1 MNDISLR
8 DALLILP
15 EIVLAV
21 WASLILTVDLFLEQK
36 KSNHRLMLVLSLV
49 GVLLAMVAT
58 LTLAGQNTTAFFGT
72 VVVDN
77 FSVFFK
83 VIFLIAAGLVL
94 LSAESLVERVGENAA
109 EFCGLILFCTAG
121 LMFMASGYELMTIY
135 LALEISSLSL
145 AFLAAWNKRELRS
158 TEAGLKFF
166 VLSAVSSGILLF
178 GMALMYGIA
187 GSTNLADIG
196 RVLTTPSV
204 APAALLAMSM
214 LVAGFGFKISAVPF
228 QMWTPDVY
236 EGAPTPITAFMS
248 VASKAAGFAVIMR
261 IFDVALGAG
270 AIEAVWRD
278 LFVVLSLVTM
288 TVGNLAALLQT
299 NLKRMLAYSSIGHVG
314 YMLMGLAAAAVP
326 GVAGTAADAPG
337 TIGLSSVLFYLLVY
351 TFTNVG
357 AFAVIIVMSRYVEG
371 EDIGQFAGLARRA
384 PMLAVIL
391 TLCLLSLA
399 GLPPLAGFF
408 SKLYLFFAA
417 AQAGLYI
424 TVVWGVLNSAI
435 SLYYYARVIKSM
447 YLAEP
452 TSDEKV
458 QIQIA
463 PAVSLAAA
471 TIGVLVI
478 GLLSEP
484 FIQAASRAAGTIVR

>member
-1 MNDISLR
+1 MQTDVSLR
-8 DALLILP
+8 DAALILP

-21 WASLILTVDLFLEQK
+21 WASFILTIDLFIERS
-36 KSNHRLMLVLSLV
+36 KSGHRIILVLSLV
-49 GVLLAMVAT
+49 GVLIAMVST
-58 LTLAGQNTTAFFGT
+58 LTLAGQNTTAFFGS

-77 FSVFFK
+77 FAVFFK
-83 VIFLIAAGLVL
+83 VIFLLAAGLVL
-94 LSAESLVERVGENAA
+94 LSADHLIERVGENAA

-121 LMFMASGYELMTIY
+121 LMFMASSYELMTIY
-135 LALEISSLSL
+135 LSLEISSLSL

-158 TEAGLKFF
+158 SEAGLKFF

-187 GSTNLADIG
+187 GSTSLKDIG
-196 RVLTTPSV
+196 RALTTATAS
-204 APAALLAMSM
+204 PASLLAMSM
-214 LVAGFGFKISAVPF
+214 LIAGFGFKISAVPF

-270 AIEAVWRD
+270 AIETVWRD

-314 YMLMGLAAAAVP
+314 YMLMGLAAAATP
-326 GVAGTAADAPG
+326 GADAPG
-337 TIGLSSVLFYLLVY
+337 TFGLSSVLFYLLVY

-357 AFAVIIVMSRYVEG
+357 AFAVIIVMSRYAEG

-384 PMLAVIL
+384 PLLSVIL

-471 TIGVLVI
+471 AIGVLAI

-484 FIQAASRAAGTIVR
+484 FIRAATGAANTAFTVVR

>member
-1 MNDISLR
+1 VNDITLR
-8 DALLILP
+8 DVLLILP

-21 WASLILTVDLFLEQK
+21 WASLILTLDLFFEPK
-36 KSNHRLMLVLSLV
+36 KSTHRLMLVLSLI

-58 LTLAGQNTTAFFGT
+58 LTLTGQNTTAFFGS

-77 FSVFFK
+77 FAVFFK

-94 LSAESLVERVGENAA
+94 LSAESFIERVGENAA

-121 LMFMASGYELMTIY
+121 LMFMASGYELMTIF

-158 TEAGLKFF
+158 SEAGLKFF

-187 GSTNLADIG
+187 GSTNLREIG
-196 RVLTTPSV
+196 LLLSTPTV
-204 APAALLAMSM
+204 TPAALLAMSM
-214 LVAGFGFKISAVPF
+214 LIAGFGFKIAAVPF

-236 EGAPTPITAFMS
+236 EGAPTPVTAFMS
-248 VASKAAGFAVIMR
+248 VASKAAGFAVVMR

-270 AIEAVWRD
+270 AIQTVWRD
-278 LFVVLSLVTM
+278 LFIVLSLLTM
-288 TVGNLAALLQT
+288 TVGNLAALLQS
-299 NLKRMLAYSSIGHVG
+299 NLKRMLAYSSIAHVG
-314 YMLMGLAAAAVP
+314 YMLMGLAAA
-326 GVAGTAADAPG
+326 TS
-337 TIGLSSVLFYLLVY
+337 IGLSSVLFYLLVY
-351 TFTNVG
+351 AFTNIG

-371 EDIGQFAGLARRA
+371 EDLSQYAGLARRA
-384 PMLAVIL
+384 PMLSAIL
-391 TLCLLSLA
+391 ALCLLSLA

-408 SKLYLFFAA
+408 SKMYLFWAA
-417 AQAGLYI
+417 AQTGLYI

-452 TSDEKV
+452 TSETRV
-458 QIQIA
+458 QIATA

-484 FIQAASRAAGTIVR
+484 FIRAASRAADTIVR

>member
-1 MNDISLR
+1 
-8 DALLILP
+8 
-15 EIVLAV
+15 VLAV
-21 WASLILTVDLFLEQK
+21 WASLILTLDLFFEPK
-36 KSNHRLMLVLSLV
+36 KSTHRLMLVLSLI

-58 LTLAGQNTTAFFGT
+58 LTLTGQNTTAFFGS

-77 FSVFFK
+77 FAVFFK

-94 LSAESLVERVGENAA
+94 LSAESFIERVGENAA

-121 LMFMASGYELMTIY
+121 LMFMASGYELMTIF

-158 TEAGLKFF
+158 SEAGLKFF

-187 GSTNLADIG
+187 GSTNLREIG
-196 RVLTTPSV
+196 LLLSTPTV
-204 APAALLAMSM
+204 TPAALLAMSM
-214 LVAGFGFKISAVPF
+214 LIAGFGFKIAAVPF

-236 EGAPTPITAFMS
+236 EGAPTPVTAFMS
-248 VASKAAGFAVIMR
+248 VASKAAGFAVVMR

-270 AIEAVWRD
+270 AIQTVWRD
-278 LFVVLSLVTM
+278 LFIVLSLLTM
-288 TVGNLAALLQT
+288 TVGNLAALLQS
-299 NLKRMLAYSSIGHVG
+299 NLKRMLAYSSIAHVG
-314 YMLMGLAAAAVP
+314 YMLMGLAAA
-326 GVAGTAADAPG
+326 TS
-337 TIGLSSVLFYLLVY
+337 IGLSSVLFYLLVY
-351 TFTNVG
+351 AFTNIG

-371 EDIGQFAGLARRA
+371 EDLSQYAGLARRA
-384 PMLAVIL
+384 PMLSAIL
-391 TLCLLSLA
+391 ALCLLSLA

-408 SKLYLFFAA
+408 SKMYLFWAA
-417 AQAGLYI
+417 AQTGLYI

-452 TSDEKV
+452 TSETRV
-458 QIQIA
+458 QIATA

-484 FIQAASRAAGTIVR
+484 FIRAASRAADTIVR